1 VPISVPMAASA
12 FSSRARDER
21 GLTLVEMLVTVLV
34 MGILVSGILAVI
46 DTSARI
52 VPKDTERATAIG
64 EAQSG
69 LNGMVRELR
78 QAYRI
83 VGWTP
88 SSVQMRVNLLRDQS
102 GTSGPDYENLTVDYT
117 CGGAPAS
124 CVRREAPAGSGLPAA
139 GRTVI
144 ARVLNAGGST
154 PAGRA
159 IFDFDQS
166 PDRSVGVTAASVR
179 PTYVTVRIEVPAAG
193 ERGGGGYRNSIVL
206 EDGLYVRN
214 VGGVN

>member
-1 VPISVPMAASA
+1 VVGSEV
-12 FSSRARDER
+12 FHNVREQER

-34 MGILVSGILAVI
+34 MGVLLTGILGI
-46 DTSARI
+46 LDTSARI

-69 LNGMVRELR
+69 LNRIVRELR

-83 VGWTP
+83 LGSAP
-88 SSVQMRVNLLRDQS
+88 NSVQMRVNVLRDDPA
-102 GTSGPDYENLTVDYT
+102 TTGPDYANLTVEYS
-117 CGGAPAS
+117 CGGDPGR
-124 CVRREAPAGSGLPAA
+124 CLRREAPVGSSLPAA
-139 GRTVI
+139 GTVVVD
-144 ARVLNAGGST
+144 RVLNGEAT
-154 PAGRA
+154 IPAQRA
-159 IFDFDQS
+159 VFDFDQS

-193 ERGGGGYRNSIVL
+193 ERGAAGYANSVVL

-214 VGGVN
+214 VGGVD

>member
-1 VPISVPMAASA
+1 MVAYAIV
-12 FSSRARDER
+12 RRIRDER

-34 MGILVSGILAVI
+34 MGLVMTAILGML

-52 VPKDTERATAIG
+52 VPKDTERAVAIG

-69 LNGMVRELR
+69 LNRIVRELR

-83 VGWTP
+83 LGSTS
-88 SSVQMRVNLLRDQS
+88 SSVQMRVNVLREDDA
-102 GTSGPDYENLTVDYT
+102 TSGPEYANLTVEYS
-117 CGGAPAS
+117 CGGDPGR
-124 CVRREAPAGSGLPAA
+124 CVRREAPAGAGLPAT
-139 GRTVI
+139 GTVVI
-144 ARVLNAGGST
+144 DRVLNGGVAIP
-154 PAGRA
+154 PARA
-159 IFDFDQS
+159 VFDFDQS

-179 PTYVTVRIEVPAAG
+179 PTYVTVRVEVPAAG
-193 ERGGGGYRNSIVL
+193 ERGAGGYGNSVVL

>member
-1 VPISVPMAASA
+1 VIGCAI
-12 FSSRARDER
+12 SSRLREER
-21 GLTLVEMLVTVLV
+21 GLTLVEMLVTVLLMGLV
-34 MGILVSGILAVI
+34 VTAILGIL

-69 LNGMVRELR
+69 LNRMIRELR

-83 VGWTP
+83 VGWT
-88 SSVQMRVNLLRDQS
+88 SNSVQMRVNVLRDNPA
-102 GTSGPDYENLTVDYT
+102 TTGPDYANLTVDYT
-117 CGGAPAS
+117 CGGDPAA
-124 CVRREAPAGSGLPAA
+124 CVRREAPAGNGLPASGA
-139 GRTVI
+139 LVI
-144 ARVLNAGGST
+144 DRILNSGPAIPAAR
-154 PAGRA
+154 R

-193 ERGGGGYRNSIVL
+193 ERGAGGYANSVVL

-214 VGGVN
+214 VGGVS

>member
-1 VPISVPMAASA
+1 VVAYATECD
-12 FSSRARDER
+12 RVRDER

-34 MGILVSGILAVI
+34 MGLVVTAILSVL

-83 VGWTP
+83 VAWTP
-88 SSVQMRVNLLRDQS
+88 SSVQLRVHVLRDDS
-102 GTSGPDYENLTVDYT
+102 ATVGPDYQNLTVQYS
-117 CGGAPAS
+117 CGGSPAS
-124 CVRREAPAGSGLPAA
+124 CVRREAAAGSGLPAT
-139 GRTVI
+139 GRVVVD
-144 ARVLNAGGST
+144 RVLNASGST
-154 PAGRA
+154 PAARA
-159 IFDFDQS
+159 VFDFDQS

-179 PTYVTVRIEVPAAG
+179 PTYVTIRLEVPSSG
-193 ERGGGGYRNSIVL
+193 ERGAGGYQGSVVL

-214 VGGVN
+214 VGGVS